1 MRKVDKREAWFIK
14 RFGDRNKHFAHT
26 ILKNRK
32 QEYSDVEKLE
42 KKNEDEDDNKRP
54 VGMGA

>member
-1 MRKVDKREAWFIK
+1 MRQVDKREAWFIK

-32 QEYSDVEKLE
+32 QEYADVEKLE
-42 KKNEDEDDNKRP
+42 KK
-54 VGMGA
+54 